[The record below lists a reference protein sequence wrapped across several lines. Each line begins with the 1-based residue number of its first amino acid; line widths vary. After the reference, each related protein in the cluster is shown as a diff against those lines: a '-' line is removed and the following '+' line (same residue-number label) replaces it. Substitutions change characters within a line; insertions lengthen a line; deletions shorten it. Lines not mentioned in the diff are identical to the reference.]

1 MRIATLSNS
10 LGRPAWARAC
20 APHAREWRQF
30 VCGDRAGR
38 AVLPAPAQVRLDY
51 VAAHPGTPVPRYP
64 GTQPGRVTAVCRER
78 AGNAIWLPR
87 LGEQWRVGSMS
98 G

>member
-30 VCGDRAGR
+30 VCGGRAGR
-38 AVLPAPAQVRLDY
+38 AVLPAPARVRLDY
-51 VAAHPGTPVPRYP
+51 VAAHPGTPVPSRV
-64 GTQPGRVTAVCRER
+64 RVTAVCRER